1 MGGFGD
7 FDSLVDQLGSRPLG
21 RPVVVEPHVSD
32 AVEAVVSEIVAHGG
46 SAVLAGDE
54 ERIRALLTR
63 LHAPMGSFEVRNA
76 PDSAAAVQVAVD
88 EVSAGRAD
96 FVVKGSIPTA
106 ALLRGMLG
114 RDRLGTGRVAS
125 HLYVIE
131 APAYRNRV
139 IALTDAGVNIAPD
152 LATKADIVR
161 NAVEALAALGVTRA
175 RTAVLSAVEMVK
187 QDLPSATDAAL
198 LTVMGRRGQLGV
210 LDIDGPLSIDAA
222 LLAAAAR
229 DKALSGEV
237 AGHADLLVAPAI
249 DAANMVGKALIGET
263 GRAMGV
269 VVGARVPVAL
279 PSRGDSLRTRRLSL
293 RLASYLVPVAHGAE
307 PTTQKWAS

>member
-1 MGGFGD
+1 M
-7 FDSLVDQLGSRPLG
+7 V
-21 RPVVVEPHVSD
+21 
-32 AVEAVVSEIVAHGG
+32 
-46 SAVLAGDE
+46 GDE
-54 ERIRALLTR
+54 ERISALLR
-63 LHAPMGSFEVRNA
+63 QLRAPTESFEVRHA
-76 PDSAAAVQVAVD
+76 SDSAVAVRIAVE
-88 EVSAGRAD
+88 EVQAGRAE

-114 RDRLGTGRVAS
+114 RERLGTGRVAS

-139 IALTDAGVNIAPD
+139 LALTDAGVNIAPD
-152 LATKADIVR
+152 LTTKADIVR
-161 NAVEALAALGVTRA
+161 NAVDALAMLGITRA

-187 QDLPSATDAAL
+187 QELSSATDAAL
-198 LTVMGRRGQLGV
+198 LTVMGQRGQLGT

-237 AGHADLLVAPAI
+237 AGNADLLVAPAI

-279 PSRGDSLRTRRLSL
+279 PSRGDSLWTRRLSL

-307 PTTQKWAS
+307 PAARVRAS